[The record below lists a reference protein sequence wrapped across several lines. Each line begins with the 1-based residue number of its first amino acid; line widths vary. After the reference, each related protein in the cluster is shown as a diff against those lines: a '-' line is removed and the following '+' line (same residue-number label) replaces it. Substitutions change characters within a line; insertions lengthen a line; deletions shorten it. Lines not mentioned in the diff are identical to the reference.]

1 MELSAFAVRTFN
13 ALLEKHT
20 GQQLAE
26 NRVWRVES
34 ALQPLMRAHGIADF
48 DRLATMVS
56 NGRDESLATSVA
68 EGLLNHESS
77 FFRDPQ
83 LFGQLIDLIST
94 RLRAARATQKRI
106 RIWCA
111 GCSTGQ
117 EVYSLAISFAEKAEL
132 WHGWKIEILGTD
144 VSSNAVDR
152 ARSGVYTQFEIQ
164 RGLPV
169 RQMLRWFDSRNEDW
183 HAHPEITKRVKFQ
196 VHSLLDEAPQGGGFD
211 VILCRNVLLYFAPPA
226 RISVFGRLRQAIVD
240 DGVMM
245 LGAGETV
252 LGHTDLFE
260 ADPEVRG
267 IYRVG
272 RRGADVRA
280 A

>member
-1 MELSAFAVRTFN
+1 MELSAFAIRTFSN
-13 ALLEKHT
+13 LLEQRT

-34 ALQPLMRAHGIADF
+34 ALQPLMRAHGITDF
-48 DRLATMVS
+48 DRLATMVA
-56 NGRDESLATSVA
+56 NGRDEILAASVA
-68 EGLLNHESS
+68 EGLLNHESF
-77 FFRDPQ
+77 FFRDPPV
-83 LFGQLIDLIST
+83 FNQLIEVIGT
-94 RLRAARATQKRI
+94 RVRLARAKEKRI

-117 EVYSLAISFAEKAEL
+117 EAYSLAISFAERVEQ

-144 VSSNAVDR
+144 VSRNAITR
-152 ARSGVYTQFEIQ
+152 ARAGIYTQFEIQ

-183 HAHPEITKRVKFQ
+183 HALPEITKRVNFQ
-196 VHSLLDEAPQGGGFD
+196 VHSLLDEPLGAGRFD
-211 VILCRNVLLYFAPPA
+211 VVLCRNVLLYFPPPV
-226 RISVFGRLRQAIVD
+226 RVEVFGRLREAIAD

-260 ADPEVRG
+260 SDPDVRG
-267 IYRVG
+267 LYRPATG
-272 RRGADVRA
+272 KARVRA

>member
-1 MELSAFAVRTFN
+1 MELSAFAIRTFSN
-13 ALLEKHT
+13 LLEKRT

-34 ALQPLMRAHGIADF
+34 ALQPLMRAHGITDF
-48 DRLATMVS
+48 DRLATMVA
-56 NGRDESLATSVA
+56 NGRDEVLAASVA
-68 EGLLNHESS
+68 EGLLNHESF
-77 FFRDPQ
+77 FFRDPAV
-83 LFGQLIDLIST
+83 FNQLIELIGT
-94 RLRAARATQKRI
+94 RVRQARAKEKRI

-117 EVYSLAISFAEKAEL
+117 EAYSLAISFAERVEQ
-132 WHGWKIEILGTD
+132 WQGWTIDILGTD
-144 VSSNAVDR
+144 VSRNAIDR
-152 ARSGVYTQFEIQ
+152 ARAGVFTQFEIQ

-183 HAHPEITKRVKFQ
+183 HALPEITKRVNFR
-196 VHSLLDEAPQGGGFD
+196 VHSLLDEAPGAGRFD
-211 VILCRNVLLYFAPPA
+211 VVLCRNVLLYFTPPVRA
-226 RISVFGRLRQAIVD
+226 EVFGRIREAIAD

-252 LGHTDLFE
+252 LGLTERFE
-260 ADPEVRG
+260 ADPDVRG
-267 IYRVG
+267 LYRPATG
-272 RRGADVRA
+272 KASVRA